1 MLRHASFRHPNFGS
15 FIRPESF
22 RFFYGYLLLI
32 AGTIGIWFS
41 IPGQTIG
48 VSVFTDPV
56 KDALGLSRNEF
67 SNAYMIGTIMSA
79 LVIGRAGFW
88 FDRYGARWVAFG
100 AAVGISLTLALAS
113 VSPQISQK
121 LAVITQLNRVYVA
134 FTVITLLFFLLRFFG
149 QGVLTM
155 ASRNMI
161 MMWFDKY
168 RGRANMVTSISL
180 SFGFSSA
187 PIWLNSLIETF
198 TWSGAWQLMAVA
210 LLVFSIV
217 ILQVYRVR
225 PEDHH
230 LLPDGD
236 SNSGPDETH
245 APKPRAK
252 RQFTLKE
259 AKATRAFWV
268 FTFLLAF
275 NSFFIT
281 GLTFHV
287 ISIFEST
294 GLSKEDAVRIF
305 LPGSFVSVTVS
316 TVFNY
321 LSDRSRLK
329 YFAYLMMF
337 GALLACLGMF
347 FLNQQWGRVLLIGGM
362 GSLGGFFGVLNSVTW
377 PRFFGRQ
384 HLGAI
389 TGRVMSILIFASA
402 IAPSMFS
409 FSYTLLGSYRYMAYL
424 GLIFILILAVA
435 GTKADNPQPHEN

>member
-113 VSPQISQK
+113 VSPQIAQK

-225 PEDHH
+225 PEDHQ
-230 LLPDGD
+230 LLPDGA
-236 SNSGPDETH
+236 SNLRSDETQ

-252 RQFTLKE
+252 KQFTLKE

-305 LPGSFVSVTVS
+305 LPYWLVWECSF
-316 TVFNY
+316 
-321 LSDRSRLK
+321 
-329 YFAYLMMF
+329 
-337 GALLACLGMF
+337 
-347 FLNQQWGRVLLIGGM
+347 
-362 GSLGGFFGVLNSVTW
+362 
-377 PRFFGRQ
+377 
-384 HLGAI
+384 
-389 TGRVMSILIFASA
+389 
-402 IAPSMFS
+402 
-409 FSYTLLGSYRYMAYL
+409 
-424 GLIFILILAVA
+424 
-435 GTKADNPQPHEN
+435 

>member
-56 KDALGLSRNEF
+56 KEALGLSRNEF
-67 SNAYMIGTIMSA
+67 SNAYMIVTIMSA

-287 ISIFEST
+287 ISIF
-294 GLSKEDAVRIF
+294 
-305 LPGSFVSVTVS
+305 
-316 TVFNY
+316 
-321 LSDRSRLK
+321 
-329 YFAYLMMF
+329 
-337 GALLACLGMF
+337 
-347 FLNQQWGRVLLIGGM
+347 
-362 GSLGGFFGVLNSVTW
+362 
-377 PRFFGRQ
+377 
-384 HLGAI
+384 
-389 TGRVMSILIFASA
+389 
-402 IAPSMFS
+402 
-409 FSYTLLGSYRYMAYL
+409 
-424 GLIFILILAVA
+424 
-435 GTKADNPQPHEN
+435 

>member
-1 MLRHASFRHPNFGS
+1 LRYSSFKRPNFGS

-22 RFFYGYLLLI
+22 RFFYGYVLLI

-48 VSVFTDPV
+48 ISVFTDPL

-79 LVIGRAGFW
+79 LAIGKAGFW

-100 AAVGISLTLALAS
+100 AAIGIALTLALAS
-113 VSPQISQK
+113 ISPLIAQQLS
-121 LAVITQLNRVYVA
+121 LITQWNGVYVA

-161 MMWFDKY
+161 MIWFDKY

-187 PIWLNSLIETF
+187 PLWLSALIDTY
-198 TWSGAWQLMAVA
+198 TWNGAWQLMAVA
-210 LLVFSIV
+210 LLVFSFV
-217 ILQVYRVR
+217 ILQFYRVR
-225 PEDHH
+225 PEDHQ
-230 LLPDGD
+230 LLPDGVAHAD
-236 SNSGPDETH
+236 TETG
-245 APKPRAK
+245 KRERPRAK
-252 RQFTLKE
+252 KQFTLTE
-259 AKATRAFWV
+259 AKGTRAFWV
-268 FTFLLAF
+268 FSLILAF

-287 ISIFEST
+287 ISIFESA

-329 YFAYLMMF
+329 YFAYLMMV
-337 GALLACLGMF
+337 GALLACLGIF
-347 FLNQQWGRVLLIGGM
+347 FLHQHWGRVVLIGGM
-362 GSLGGFFGVLNSVTW
+362 GALGGFFGVLNSVTW

-402 IAPSMFS
+402 IAPSIFS
-409 FSYTLLGSYRYMAYL
+409 FSYTLLGSYRYMAYI
-424 GLIFILILAVA
+424 GLIFITMLAIA
-435 GTKADNPQPHEN
+435 GAKADNPQPHEH

>member
-1 MLRHASFRHPNFGS
+1 MRYSSFKNPNFGS

-22 RFFYGYLLLI
+22 RFFYGYILLI

-48 VSVFTDPV
+48 ISVFTDPV

-100 AAVGISLTLALAS
+100 AAIGIALTLALAS
-113 VSPQISQK
+113 VSPVIALQ
-121 LAVITQLNRVYVA
+121 LAILTSWNKVYVA
-134 FTVITLLFFLLRFFG
+134 FTVITFLFFLLRFFG

-187 PIWLNSLIETF
+187 PLWLSALIDTY
-198 TWSGAWQLMAVA
+198 TWSKAWQLMAVA
-210 LLVFSIV
+210 LLLFSLV
-217 ILQVYRVR
+217 ILQFYRVR
-225 PEDHH
+225 PEDHQ

-236 SNSGPDETH
+236 AYSDTEIGKRQ
-245 APKPRAK
+245 KPRAK
-252 RQFTLKE
+252 KQFTLAE
-259 AKATRAFWV
+259 ARGTRAFWV
-268 FTFLLAF
+268 FTSLLAF

-287 ISIFEST
+287 VSIFEST

-347 FLNQQWGRVLLIGGM
+347 FLNEQWGRVLLIGGM

-384 HLGAI
+384 HLGAT
-389 TGRVMSILIFASA
+389 TGKVMSILIFASA
-402 IAPSMFS
+402 IAPSIFS
-409 FSYTLLGSYRYMAYL
+409 FSYTLLGSYRYMAYI
-424 GLIFILILAVA
+424 GVIFIIMLAIA
-435 GTKADNPQPHEN
+435 GAKADNPQPNEY